1 MTNVTHTFGA
11 ETIQF
16 SEVNQNFTDLT
27 SAIDSLT
34 TTNLHD
40 SAGIVST
47 QLADRYALSPWSIH
61 CLPFTAAA
69 DLATTGSSALFTC
82 ASTSKDLVKTTTRV
96 RSSKKASIVF
106 IEIHVIEVAAD
117 SGQYPELT
125 IKLDTATIGGSAR
138 ALDSTGFHYIYNSD
152 PVANPLINFD
162 DNQTLTISISGA
174 GQTPKLRGLTVTCW
188 IKEELTA

>member
-47 QLADRYALSPWSIH
+47 QLADRYALSPWSIS
-61 CLPFTAAA
+61 CLPFTANHSG
-69 DLATTGSSALFTC
+69 DLSVTGTNALFTC
-82 ASTSKDLVKTTTRV
+82 ASTSVDLVKATTRV

-106 IEIHVIEVAAD
+106 IEMHVIEVD
-117 SGQYPELT
+117 DDTGQYPELT
-125 IKLDTATIGGSAR
+125 IQLDTTTVSYTHLR
-138 ALDSTGFHYIYNSD
+138 AHET
-152 PVANPLINFD
+152 
-162 DNQTLTISISGA
+162 
-174 GQTPKLRGLTVTCW
+174 
-188 IKEELTA
+188 